1 MSEELARLRERVA
14 YLERQLSNMK
24 DKYIKLLE
32 GGAAIGSRKSEAPT
46 GASVVPAA
54 RQGDVASA
62 VNRNASTAP
71 PALTD
76 LQLLFLLKESR
87 ATNRQYAVAAS
98 QLQKAYHLNR
108 TTKTVRNKL
117 NDLELRGFAG
127 SIGQKPKGFFITPA
141 GLAALDRQRRSAI
154 NARY

>member
-1 MSEELARLRERVA
+1 MSEELASLRVRVE
-14 YLERQLSNMK
+14 YLERQLLDLK

-32 GGAAIGSRKSEAPT
+32 SKLAVGNQKSEVPT
-46 GASVVPAA
+46 GASAPQVMI
-54 RQGDVASA
+54 
-62 VNRNASTAP
+62 NRHELTST

-76 LQLLFLLKESR
+76 LQILFLLKESR
-87 ATNRQYAVAAS
+87 ATNKQYAVAAG
-98 QLQKAYHLNR
+98 QLHRAYDLNR
-108 TTKTVRNKL
+108 SVKTIRNKL

-154 NARY
+154 GVRY

>member
-1 MSEELARLRERVA
+1 MSEELASLRVRVE
-14 YLERQLSNMK
+14 YLERQLLDLK

-32 GGAAIGSRKSEAPT
+32 SKLAVGNQKSEVPT
-46 GASVVPAA
+46 GTSAISEARLALNHPAP
-54 RQGDVASA
+54 
-62 VNRNASTAP
+62 AST

-87 ATNRQYAVAAS
+87 ATNKQYAVAAS
-98 QLQKAYHLNR
+98 QLHRAYDLNR
-108 TTKTVRNKL
+108 SVKTIRNKL

-127 SIGQKPKGFFITPA
+127 SIGQKPKGFFITPS